1 VFVTGASSVGGRDA
15 GPLVVEAAAAPQL
28 EEAAAALAATASP
41 SAIAAASGET
51 LLFSAA
57 AAAAVAAAG
66 VLKFPPGPVAPLFA
80 TFGGVSGF
88 ADAPSATARFPV
100 LLLLLL
106 LLCDA
111 LLCLFLLFFPWLWLV
126 AAEAGERVFCAEGLG
141 VDDDPR
147 DLSLS
152 TRFARALRTAVD
164 DNSNDGVLSA
174 ARR

>member
-106 LLCDA
+106 LCDA

>member
-1 VFVTGASSVGGRDA
+1 MFVTGASSVGGRDA
-15 GPLVVEAAAAPQL
+15 GPLVVEAAAAAPQL

-106 LLCDA
+106 CDA

>member
-66 VLKFPPGPVAPLFA
+66 VLKFPLGPVAPLFA

-100 LLLLLL
+100 LLLLL

-141 VDDDPR
+141 VDDDSR

>member
-1 VFVTGASSVGGRDA
+1 MFVTGASSVGGRDA

-106 LLCDA
+106 LCDA

>member
-1 VFVTGASSVGGRDA
+1 MGGRDA
-15 GPLVVEAAAAPQL
+15 GPLVVEAAAAAPQL

-57 AAAAVAAAG
+57 AAAVAAAG
-66 VLKFPPGPVAPLFA
+66 VLKSPPGPVAPLFA

-100 LLLLLL
+100 LLLL

>member
-1 VFVTGASSVGGRDA
+1 MFVTGASSVGGRDA

-66 VLKFPPGPVAPLFA
+66 VLKSPPGPVAPLFA

-100 LLLLLL
+100 LLLL

>member
-106 LLCDA
+106 CDA

>member
-1 VFVTGASSVGGRDA
+1 MFVTGASSVGGRDA

-106 LLCDA
+106 LCDA

-141 VDDDPR
+141 VDDDSR

>member
-57 AAAAVAAAG
+57 AAAAAVAAAG

-100 LLLLLL
+100 LLLL

>member
-15 GPLVVEAAAAPQL
+15 GPLVVEAAAAPPQL

-106 LLCDA
+106 LCDA

-164 DNSNDGVLSA
+164 DNSNDGVLSS